1 MKNFDDDE
9 VEPGTGVGP
18 ANLSLPNEHTKCD
31 PQLRSGLASSSQ
43 ETNFSETLIP
53 SLSAGQGRIFFPRSN
68 VQLVCSFRDSLMGPR
83 QLVARSKGKKNYR
96 RETSGN
102 DTLLILA
109 CMLL

>member
-18 ANLSLPNEHTKCD
+18 ANLSLPNETAKCD

-53 SLSAGQGRIFFPRSN
+53 SLSAGQGRIFLSPFKCAA
-68 VQLVCSFRDSLMGPR
+68 CSATSLTACW
-83 QLVARSKGKKNYR
+83 ARANSWQG
-96 RETSGN
+96 T
-102 DTLLILA
+102 
-109 CMLL
+109 